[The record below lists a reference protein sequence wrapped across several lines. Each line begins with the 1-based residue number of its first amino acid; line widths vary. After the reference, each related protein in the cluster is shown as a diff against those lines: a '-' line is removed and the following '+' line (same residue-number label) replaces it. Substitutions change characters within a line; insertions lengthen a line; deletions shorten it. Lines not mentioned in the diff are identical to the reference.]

1 MLEKNLF
8 SFKKGNFMA
17 PFYGGGSIIWK
28 LKSHWEDGLLAIAKS
43 PGVPGTPFINLG
55 RMKDWVDLG
64 ATE

>member
-1 MLEKNLF
+1 
-8 SFKKGNFMA
+8 MA